1 MIFRKLRSAWYT
13 SILAVS
19 LLLFMES
26 VTIWDEDFISMCLI
40 FLTYTV
46 PVIFIYGS
54 LSSVISEIISSKR
67 KRHVFMSSLL
77 LHILFGFAFILPY
90 GLYFE
95 SLPFLNMN
103 MAEILFNPVA
113 MLSVFFAV
121 VYFLIDY
128 ILQTKFNKEIS
139 YEE

>member
-1 MIFRKLRSAWYT
+1 
-13 SILAVS
+13 
-19 LLLFMES
+19 
-26 VTIWDEDFISMCLI
+26 
-40 FLTYTV
+40 
-46 PVIFIYGS
+46 
-54 LSSVISEIISSKR
+54 
-67 KRHVFMSSLL
+67 MSSLL

-113 MLSVFFAV
+113 MLSAFFAA

-128 ILQTKFNKEIS
+128 ILQTKVKKEIS